1 MLRENRYKKKTILGQ
16 EGNSLLLLLAIIA
29 ILFCIF
35 KFLWLV
41 YKMSDWP
48 EIQYY
53 TNILDWARISASLDI
68 FLSRPWTLVTY
79 MFIHDGVFDLIA
91 NVLWLWA
98 FGFILQDL
106 TGNTKLVPLFLYG
119 GLVGGIIFLASAN
132 LMPTVASIAPLLK
145 LEGASAGLM
154 AVAIGTTVLAPNYR
168 IFPMINGG
176 IPLWILTLIFVAIT
190 FSGGINIQNTPVLL
204 ANVGAAGI
212 GWLFIVQLKA
222 GRDWSAWMNK
232 AYDWATNLFNPDRK
246 NWKKTAKDDLYYNS
260 KGTQPFRKIPNITQ
274 KRIDEILDK
283 INQQGYRYLTEEE
296 KEILKRAAED
306 EEL

>member
-16 EGNSLLLLLAIIA
+16 DGNALLMLLAVIA

-35 KFLWLV
+35 KFLFLV

-48 EIQYY
+48 EIEYY
-53 TNILDWARISASLDI
+53 TNILDWVRMPGSIET
-68 FLSRPWTLVTY
+68 FLTRPWTLLTY
-79 MFIHDGVFDLIA
+79 MFVHDGVFDLIA

-98 FGFILQDL
+98 FGFIFQDL
-106 TGNTKLVPLFLYG
+106 TGNNKLVPLFIYG
-119 GLVGGIIFLASAN
+119 GLLAGVIFLTVAN
-132 LMPTVASIAPLLK
+132 LMPSLGTALPLLRF
-145 LEGASAGLM
+145 EGASAGLM
-154 AVAIGTTVLAPNYR
+154 AIAIGTTILAPGYR

-176 IPLWILTLIFVAIT
+176 IPLWILTLIYIALT
-190 FSGGINIQNTPVLL
+190 FSRGIDIQNTPMLL
-204 ANVGAAGI
+204 AHLGAAGM
-212 GWLFIVQLKA
+212 GWLFIHQLKR
-222 GRDWSAWMNK
+222 GNDWSAWLNN

-260 KGTQPFRKIPNITQ
+260 KGTQPYRKIPNITQ

>member
-1 MLRENRYKKKTILGQ
+1 MLRENRYKKKAILGQ
-16 EGNSLLLLLAIIA
+16 DGNSLLMLLAVMA

-35 KFLWLV
+35 KFLFLV
-41 YKMSDWP
+41 YKMSDWQ
-48 EIQYY
+48 EAEYY
-53 TNILDWARISASLDI
+53 AHILDWCRLPGSFEK
-68 FLSRPWTLVTY
+68 FLTRPWTLFTY
-79 MFIHDGVFDLIA
+79 MFIHDNVMGLIV

-106 TGNTKLVPLFLYG
+106 TGNNKLVPLFIYG
-119 GLVGGIIFLASAN
+119 GLLGGIVFLLASN
-132 LMPTVASIAPLLK
+132 LMPSQEASLSRSN

-154 AVAIGTTVLAPNYR
+154 AIAIGTTVLAPGYR

-176 IPLWILTLIFVAIT
+176 IPLWILTLIYVALA
-190 FSGGINIQNTPVLL
+190 FSIGFDAQNTPELL
-204 ANVGAAGI
+204 AHLSAAGM
-212 GWLFIVQLKA
+212 GWLFIYQLKR
-222 GRDWSAWMNK
+222 GQDWSAWMND
-232 AYDWATNLFNPDRK
+232 AYDWATNLFNPDRR

-260 KGTQPFRKIPNITQ
+260 KGTQPYRKIPNITQ

>member
-1 MLRENRYKKKTILGQ
+1 VLRENRYKKKTILGQ
-16 EGNSLLLLLAIIA
+16 DGNALLMLLAVIA

-35 KFLWLV
+35 KFLFLV

-48 EIQYY
+48 DIEYY
-53 TNILDWARISASLDI
+53 TNILDWVRMPGSIET
-68 FLSRPWTLVTY
+68 FLTRPWTLLTY
-79 MFIHDGVFDLIA
+79 MFVHDGVFDLIA

-98 FGFILQDL
+98 FGFIFQDL
-106 TGNTKLVPLFLYG
+106 TGNNKLVPLFIYG
-119 GLVGGIIFLASAN
+119 GLVAGLIFLTVAN
-132 LMPTVASIAPLLK
+132 LMPSLSPALPLLRF
-145 LEGASAGLM
+145 EGASAGLM
-154 AVAIGTTVLAPNYR
+154 AIAIGTTILAPGYR

-176 IPLWILTLIFVAIT
+176 IPLWILTLIYIALT
-190 FSGGINIQNTPVLL
+190 FSRGIDIQNTPMLL
-204 ANVGAAGI
+204 AHLGAAGM
-212 GWLFIVQLKA
+212 GWLFIHQLKR
-222 GRDWSAWMNK
+222 GNDWSAWLNN

-260 KGTQPFRKIPNITQ
+260 KGTQPYRKIPNITQ

>member
-1 MLRENRYKKKTILGQ
+1 MLRENRYKKKTLLGQ
-16 EGNSLLLLLAIIA
+16 DGNSLLMLLAVIA
-29 ILFCIF
+29 IVFCLF
-35 KFLWLV
+35 KFLFLV
-41 YKMSDWP
+41 YKMSDWA
-48 EIQYY
+48 EIEYY
-53 TNILDWARISASLDI
+53 TNILDWFRMPGAFDK
-68 FLSRPWTLVTY
+68 FLTRPWTLFTY
-79 MFIHDGVFDLIA
+79 MFMHDGVLDLIG

-106 TGNTKLVPLFLYG
+106 TGNNKLVPLFIYG
-119 GLVGGIIFLASAN
+119 GLVGGVVFLAVVNLVPSFAAAN
-132 LMPTVASIAPLLK
+132 TRP

-154 AVAIGTTVLAPNYR
+154 AIAIGTTVMAPSYR
-168 IFPMINGG
+168 LFPMINGG
-176 IPLWILTLIFVAIT
+176 IPLWILTLIYIALT
-190 FSGGINIQNTPVLL
+190 FSRGIDIQNTPVLL
-204 ANVGAAGI
+204 AHLGAAGM
-212 GWLFIVQLKA
+212 GWLFVHQLKA
-222 GRDWSAWMNK
+222 GRDWSAWMNS

-260 KGTQPFRKIPNITQ
+260 QGTQPYKKIPNITQ

>member
-1 MLRENRYKKKTILGQ
+1 MLRENRYKKKMILGQ
-16 EGNSLLLLLAIIA
+16 EGNSLLLLLAVIA

-41 YKMSDWP
+41 YKMSDWQ
-48 EIQYY
+48 EIEYY
-53 TNILDWARISASLDI
+53 TNILDWARMPGSFEA
-68 FLSRPWTLVTY
+68 FLSKPWTLITY
-79 MFIHDGVFDLIA
+79 MFVHDGVFDLIA

-106 TGNTKLVPLFLYG
+106 TGNNKLVPLFIYG
-119 GLVGGIIFLASAN
+119 GLVGGIIFLLAAN
-132 LMPTVASIAPLLK
+132 LMPSIAPALPTLR

-154 AVAIGTTVLAPNYR
+154 AIAIGTTVLAPNYR

-176 IPLWILTLIFVAIT
+176 IPLWILTLIYIAIT
-190 FSGGINIQNTPVLL
+190 FSRGINIQNTPILL
-204 ANVGAAGI
+204 AHAGAAGI

-222 GRDWSAWMNK
+222 GKDWSAWMNN